1 MINIVFGKP
10 GAGKTAFMVSQALE
24 YLTPGAKNR
33 DLLGACR
40 NDVAAVNSLGYDF
53 PEPDEAP
60 VYSNFPI
67 RAHVGY
73 ERYAETFYV
82 DGFHLGFPNPD
93 VKVIPVLPHAV
104 IFLSEAQRYYNSRKS
119 KDLPDWVSRWYEE
132 HRHVDVTV
140 WLDVQRPG
148 LIDLNIREL
157 CGRFFEIEGME
168 NIPDE
173 RGTITANKF
182 NVKEFGSWA
191 HVDKYL
197 SSGSADNAER
207 KTYVFKG
214 NVFRAYESRCYF
226 NQFIPKEA
234 TYSTLKHTFSDDS
247 VAQTEL
253 GRELYSQLPPK
264 GFYK

>member
-24 YLTPGAKNR
+24 YLIPGIKSR
-33 DLLGACR
+33 ELLNASR
-40 NDVAAVNSLGYDF
+40 HDVEAVNTLGYNF
-53 PEPDEAP
+53 PLPPDPP

-73 ERYAETFYV
+73 ERYAESYYI

-93 VKVIPVLPHAV
+93 VKVLSVFPHSV

-132 HRHVDVTV
+132 HRHADLTV

-157 CGRFFEIEGME
+157 CGRFIEIEGME

-173 RGTITANKF
+173 RGTIIANKF
-182 NVKEFGSWA
+182 SVKEFGSWA

-197 SSGSADNAER
+197 SNGTTDNAER
-207 KTYVFKG
+207 KTYIYHG
-214 NVFRAYESRCYF
+214 NVFEAYVSRCYF
-226 NQFIPKEA
+226 NQFVPKTTDYA
-234 TYSTLKHTFSDDS
+234 RLKHKFSDDG
-247 VAQTEL
+247 VTQTEI